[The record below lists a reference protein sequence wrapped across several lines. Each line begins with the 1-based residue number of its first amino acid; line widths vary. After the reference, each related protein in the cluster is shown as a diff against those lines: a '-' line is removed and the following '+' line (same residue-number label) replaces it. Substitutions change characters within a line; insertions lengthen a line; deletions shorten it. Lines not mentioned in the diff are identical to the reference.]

1 MVKQSVRP
9 AALAALACATLW
21 SATAFGQVYRII
33 GPDGRVTFSDR
44 PPADAKAVPAQAL
57 AIAGG
62 GGSATSTLPYE
73 LRNAASRYPV
83 TLYTGPECGPCGDAR
98 NFLNGR
104 GVPFTEHTVSSPQ
117 DIDAL
122 KRLAGQ
128 AVLPFATIGGQ
139 HLVGFAESAWGQY
152 LDAAGYPR
160 SSQLPPN
167 WRNPTPT
174 PVVAVSTQPAAPA
187 RAAQAAPAPR
197 AANAP
202 EPPVTSPSNPAGIR
216 F

>member
-1 MVKQSVRP
+1 MKSSVRP

-21 SATAFGQVYRII
+21 SAAAFGQVYRIV

-44 PPADAKAVPAQAL
+44 PPADAKATEAQSLPMA
-57 AIAGG
+57 G

-73 LRNAASRYPV
+73 LRSAANRYPV
-83 TLYTGPECGPCGDAR
+83 TLYTGPECAPCSDAR
-98 NFLNGR
+98 NFLSSR
-104 GVPFTEHTVSSPQ
+104 GIPFTERTVSSAQ

-128 AVLPFATIGGQ
+128 LALPFATIGAQ
-139 HLVGFAESAWGQY
+139 HLVGFAEPAWSQY

-160 SSQLPPN
+160 SSQLPAS
-167 WRNPTPT
+167 WRNPAPA
-174 PVVAVSTQPAAPA
+174 PLVAVAAPQPAA
-187 RAAQAAPAPR
+187 RSAQAAPAQRRP
-197 AANAP
+197 ATP
-202 EPPVTSPSNPAGIR
+202 VEPPEAGPSNPAGIR

>member
-1 MVKQSVRP
+1 
-9 AALAALACATLW
+9 
-21 SATAFGQVYRII
+21 VYRIV

-44 PPADAKAVPAQAL
+44 PPADAKATPAQSL
-57 AIAGG
+57 SIAGG

-73 LRNAASRYPV
+73 LRSAANRYPV

-104 GVPFTEHTVSSPQ
+104 GVPFTERTVSSPQ

-122 KRLAGQ
+122 KHVAGQ

-139 HLVGFAESAWGQY
+139 HLVGFAEPTWAQY

-167 WRNPTPT
+167 WRNPAPA
-174 PVVAVSTQPAAPA
+174 PLVAVTTQPAAPA
-187 RAAQAAPAPR
+187 RSAQAAPAQQRPT
-197 AANAP
+197 P